1 MKLKNILSVLFLGIS
16 VTASAQYQLQ
26 NNGFEEW
33 ANQSYES
40 VSGEEPLHWSSFIT
54 GSGYLKGTA
63 CTTSQL
69 FKSKDIRTGAN
80 GKYCAGI
87 KVNTINLY
95 ITKVQAQGNMTTGRV
110 NMGNSSAKNPGKSES
125 ENIAKREL
133 KATGNYNFTDLSD
146 DNHNQK
152 FTGRPDAM
160 RVYVKYTTTGSKGK
174 IAAYL
179 HSNAYYQDP
188 LPKDGSHSAQ
198 VIASAVKLD
207 LAATKGW
214 EKIEI
219 PVTYESKD
227 KTLRP
232 SYALVSFAT
241 SATPGVG
248 NDGDEM
254 LIDDVEFLYNSELS
268 SIKYKNTELYRTGT
282 TAYVVD
288 DYFDEASLSL
298 TSNAQGGSIVKDYN
312 EETGLLT
319 ITVKGDDDTETAPNR
334 HVYTVQFK
342 PDEKETSVYTNSLQ
356 VQVAGSYTPLQ
367 QNVPIKL
374 IYNKTRNS
382 YSFLLENFSFLM
394 FEMGDIQVDNLTKSE
409 SNGVATYTGS
419 QDIYIDMIG
428 SDVTANVTANVD
440 ANNKMVAKIFIP
452 ENDDMAYDVNVTFAP
467 ALTITPST
475 SLEVSNA
482 TGLTNVVMNR
492 TFAAGW
498 NTYCMPFDYNLSSL
512 SAEAKAQE
520 FVSSNGYSLTFEAV
534 NDGVLKANVPYLVYF
549 PAETTVGTTEE
560 PLYFVTNVASYQPTS
575 VEHSGFTF
583 VGNYEASKSMDGL
596 YGVASEGD
604 VQKIMLGT
612 AGSTLPATCAY
623 FTTKNLNANGLRI
636 CFDGGEVTGINQ
648 VNGAQA
654 QSAGAVYNLQG
665 IKVSNHGTNNLPA
678 GLYIMQGKKVIVK

>member
-33 ANQSYES
+33 ANQSYGG

-54 GSGYLKGTA
+54 GSGKLKSLT

-69 FKSKDIRTGAN
+69 FKSEDVRAGSTSR
-80 GKYCAGI
+80 YSAGI
-87 KVNTINLY
+87 KVNY
-95 ITKVQAQGNMTTGRV
+95 ILFGNTYAQGNMTTGRV
-110 NMGNSSAKNPGKSES
+110 NMGNGSPKNPGESES
-125 ENIAKREL
+125 ENIANRES
-133 KATGNYNFTDLSD
+133 KKTGNYNFTDLSD

-152 FTGRPDAM
+152 FTGRPDVM

-207 LAATKGW
+207 IAATKGW
-214 EKIEI
+214 EKVEI

-227 KTLRP
+227 KSLRP

-248 NDGDEM
+248 NKGDEM
-254 LIDDVEFLYNSELS
+254 LIDDVEFIYNSELS
-268 SIKYKNTELYRTGT
+268 SIKYKNVKLYKTGT
-282 TAYVVD
+282 TTYTVD

-428 SDVTANVTANVD
+428 ADVTANVTAKVN
-440 ANNKMVAKIFIP
+440 ANGEMVAEIFIP
-452 ENDDMAYDVNVTFAP
+452 ENDDMPYDVKVSFAP
-467 ALTITPST
+467 ALTINPSET
-475 SLEVSNA
+475 LEVSNA

-498 NTYCMPFDYNLSSL
+498 NTYCMPFDYKLSDL

-520 FVSSNGYSLTFEAV
+520 FVSSNGYSLTFDAV
-534 NDGVLKANVPYLVYF
+534 NDDVVLKANVPYLVYF
-549 PAETTVGTTEE
+549 PAETTVGTTEA
-560 PLYFVTNVASYQPTS
+560 PLYFVTNVASYQPTP

-583 VGNYEASKSMDGL
+583 VGNYEASKSMQGL

-623 FTTKNLNANGLRI
+623 FTAPTGQNANGLRI

-665 IKVSNHGTNNLPA
+665 IKVSNRGTNNLPA

>member
-1 MKLKNILSVLFLGIS
+1 MRLKSILSALFLG
-16 VTASAQYQLQ
+16 VGLTANAQYQLQ

-33 ANQSYES
+33 ADQSYKK
-40 VSGEEPLHWSSFIT
+40 VIGEEPLHWSSFIT
-54 GSGYLKGTA
+54 GSGKLKSSA

-69 FKSKDIRTGAN
+69 FKSEDVRAGSTSR
-80 GKYCAGI
+80 YSAGI
-87 KVNTINLY
+87 KVNHIWYANTY
-95 ITKVQAQGNMTTGRV
+95 AQGNMTTGRV
-110 NMGNSSAKNPGKSES
+110 NMGNINPKNSGESES
-125 ENIAKREL
+125 ENIANRES
-133 KATGNYNFTDLSD
+133 KPTGNYNFTDLSD

-152 FTGRPDAM
+152 FTGRPDVM

-207 LAATKGW
+207 IAATKGW
-214 EKIEI
+214 EKVEI

-227 KTLRP
+227 KSLRP

-248 NDGDEM
+248 NNGDEM
-254 LIDDVEFLYNSELS
+254 LIDDVEFIYNSELS
-268 SIKYKNTELYRTGT
+268 SIKYKNAELYKTGT
-282 TAYVVD
+282 TTYTVD

-319 ITVKGDDDTETAPNR
+319 ITVKGDDDTDAAPNR
-334 HVYTVQFK
+334 HVYTIQFK
-342 PDEKETSVYTNSLQ
+342 PDEKETSVYMNSLQ
-356 VQVAGSYTPLQ
+356 VQVAGNYTPLQ

-374 IYNKTRNS
+374 INNKTRNS
-382 YSFLLENFSFLM
+382 YSFLLEKFSFLT

-409 SNGVATYTGS
+409 SNDVITYTGS

-428 SDVTANVTANVD
+428 ADVTANVTAKVN
-440 ANNKMVAKIFIP
+440 ANGEMVAEIFIP
-452 ENDDMAYDVNVTFAP
+452 ENDYMLYGVKVSFAP
-467 ALTITPST
+467 ALTINPSET
-475 SLEVSNA
+475 LDVSNA

-520 FVSSNGYSLTFEAV
+520 FVSSNGYSLTFDAV

-575 VEHSGFTF
+575 VEHNGFTF
-583 VGNYEASKSMDGL
+583 VGNYEANKSMNGL

-648 VNGAQA
+648 VNDAQA

-665 IKVSNHGTNNLPA
+665 IKVSNRGTNNLPA

>member
-33 ANQSYES
+33 ANQSYGV

-54 GSGYLKGTA
+54 GSGNLKSLA

-69 FKSKDIRTGAN
+69 FKSEDVRAGSTGR
-80 GKYCAGI
+80 YSAGI
-87 KVNTINLY
+87 KVNY
-95 ITKVQAQGNMTTGRV
+95 ILLGNTYAQGNMTTGRV
-110 NMGNSSAKNPGKSES
+110 NMGNGSPKNPGESES
-125 ENIAKREL
+125 ENIANRES
-133 KATGNYNFTDLSD
+133 KKTGNYNFTDLSD

-152 FTGRPDAM
+152 FTGRPDVM

-207 LAATKGW
+207 IAATKGW
-214 EKIEI
+214 EKVEI

-227 KTLRP
+227 KSLRP

-248 NDGDEM
+248 NKGDEM
-254 LIDDVEFLYNSELS
+254 LIDDVEFIYNSELS
-268 SIKYKNTELYRTGT
+268 SIKYKNAELYRTGT

-394 FEMGDIQVDNLTKSE
+394 FEMGNIQVDNLTKNE
-409 SNGVATYTGS
+409 SNDVITYTGS
-419 QDIYIDMIG
+419 QDVYIDMIG
-428 SDVTANVTANVD
+428 ADVTANVTAKVN
-440 ANNKMVAKIFIP
+440 ANGEMVAEILIP
-452 ENDDMAYDVNVTFAP
+452 ENDDMPYDVKVSFAP
-467 ALTITPST
+467 ALTINPSET
-475 SLEVSNA
+475 LEVSNA

-498 NTYCMPFDYNLSSL
+498 NTYCMPFDYNLNDL

-520 FVSSNGYSLTFEAV
+520 FVSSNGYSLTFDAV

-575 VEHSGFTF
+575 VEHNGFTF

-612 AGSTLPATCAY
+612 AASTLPATCAY

-665 IKVSNHGTNNLPA
+665 IKVSNRGTNNLPA

>member
-1 MKLKNILSVLFLGIS
+1 MRLKSILSALFLG
-16 VTASAQYQLQ
+16 VGLTANAQYQLQ

-33 ANQSYES
+33 ADQSYKK
-40 VSGEEPLHWSSFIT
+40 VLGEEPLHWSSFIT
-54 GSGYLKGTA
+54 GSGKKKSDA

-69 FKSKDIRTGAN
+69 FKSEDVRAGSTGR
-80 GKYCAGI
+80 YSAGI
-87 KVNTINLY
+87 KVNY
-95 ITKVQAQGNMTTGRV
+95 IWIVKTYAQGNMTTGRV
-110 NMGNSSAKNPGKSES
+110 NMGNISPKNPGKSES
-125 ENIAKREL
+125 ENIANREL

-214 EKIEI
+214 EKVEI

-227 KTLRP
+227 KSLRP

-241 SATPGVG
+241 SATPGEG

-268 SIKYKNTELYRTGT
+268 SIKYKNAELYRTGT

-319 ITVKGDDDTETAPNR
+319 ITVKGDDDTDAAPNR
-334 HVYTVQFK
+334 HVYTIQFK
-342 PDEKETSVYTNSLQ
+342 PDEKETSVYMNSLQ

-374 IYNKTRNS
+374 INNKTRNS
-382 YSFLLENFSFLM
+382 YSFLLEDFSFLT
-394 FEMGDIQVDNLTKSE
+394 FEMGDIQVDNLTKNE
-409 SNGVATYTGS
+409 SNDVITYTGS

-428 SDVTANVTANVD
+428 ADVTANVTAKVN
-440 ANNKMVAKIFIP
+440 ANGEMVAEILIP
-452 ENDDMAYDVNVTFAP
+452 ENDDMPYDVKVSFAP
-467 ALTITPST
+467 ALTINPSEP
-475 SLEVSNA
+475 LEVSNA
-482 TGLTNVVMNR
+482 TGLTNVVMSR

-575 VEHSGFTF
+575 VEHNGFTF
-583 VGNYEASKSMDGL
+583 VGNYEASKSMQDL

-623 FTTKNLNANGLRI
+623 FATKKLNANGLRI

>member
-1 MKLKNILSVLFLGIS
+1 MRLKSILSALFLG
-16 VTASAQYQLQ
+16 VGLTANAQYQLQ

-33 ANQSYES
+33 ADQSYKK
-40 VSGEEPLHWSSFIT
+40 VLGEEPLHWSSFIT
-54 GSGYLKGTA
+54 GSGKKKSDA

-69 FKSKDIRTGAN
+69 FKSEDVRAGSTGR
-80 GKYCAGI
+80 YSAGI
-87 KVNTINLY
+87 KVNY
-95 ITKVQAQGNMTTGRV
+95 IRIVKTYAQGNMTTGRV
-110 NMGNSSAKNPGKSES
+110 NMGNISPKNPGKSES
-125 ENIAKREL
+125 ENIANREL

-214 EKIEI
+214 EKVEI

-227 KTLRP
+227 KSLRP

-241 SATPGVG
+241 SATPGEG

-268 SIKYKNTELYRTGT
+268 SIKYKNAELYRTGT

-319 ITVKGDDDTETAPNR
+319 ITVKGDDDTDAAPNR
-334 HVYTVQFK
+334 HVYTIQFK
-342 PDEKETSVYTNSLQ
+342 PDEKETSVYMNSLQ

-374 IYNKTRNS
+374 INNKTRNS
-382 YSFLLENFSFLM
+382 YSFLLEDFSFLT
-394 FEMGDIQVDNLTKSE
+394 FEMGDIQVDNLTKNE
-409 SNGVATYTGS
+409 SNDVITYTGS

-428 SDVTANVTANVD
+428 ADVTANVTAKVN
-440 ANNKMVAKIFIP
+440 ANGEMVAEILIP
-452 ENDDMAYDVNVTFAP
+452 ENDDMPYDVKVSFAP
-467 ALTITPST
+467 ALTINPSEP
-475 SLEVSNA
+475 LEVSNA
-482 TGLTNVVMNR
+482 TGLTNVVMSR

-575 VEHSGFTF
+575 VEHNGFTF
-583 VGNYEASKSMDGL
+583 VGNYEASKSMEGL

-623 FTTKNLNANGLRI
+623 FTTKNMNNGLRI

-665 IKVSNHGTNNLPA
+665 IKVSNRGTNNLPA

>member
-33 ANQSYES
+33 ADQSYKK

-54 GSGYLKGTA
+54 GSGKLKSLA

-69 FKSKDIRTGAN
+69 FKSEDVRAGSTSR
-80 GKYCAGI
+80 YSAGI
-87 KVNTINLY
+87 KVNHIPFPSTY
-95 ITKVQAQGNMTTGRV
+95 AQGNMTTGRV
-110 NMGNSSAKNPGKSES
+110 NMGNGSPKNPGESES
-125 ENIAKREL
+125 ENIANRES
-133 KATGNYNFTDLSD
+133 KKTGNYNFTDLSD

-152 FTGRPDAM
+152 FTGRPDVM

-207 LAATKGW
+207 IAATKGW
-214 EKIEI
+214 EKVEI

-227 KTLRP
+227 KSLRP

-241 SATPGVG
+241 SATPGEG
-248 NDGDEM
+248 NNGDEM
-254 LIDDVEFLYNSELS
+254 LIDDVEFIYNSELS
-268 SIKYKNTELYRTGT
+268 SIKYKNAELYKTGT
-282 TAYVVD
+282 TTYTVD

-382 YSFLLENFSFLM
+382 YSFLLEDFSFLM

-428 SDVTANVTANVD
+428 SDVTANVTAIVD

-475 SLEVSNA
+475 SLKVSNA

-520 FVSSNGYSLTFEAV
+520 FVSSNGSSLTFNEVA
-534 NDGVLKANVPYLVYF
+534 DGVLKANVPYLVYF
-549 PAETTVGTTEE
+549 PTETTVGTTEA

-575 VEHSGFTF
+575 VEHNGFTF
-583 VGNYEASKSMDGL
+583 VGNYEASKSMQGL

-665 IKVSNHGTNNLPA
+665 IKVSNRGTNNLPA

>member
-69 FKSKDIRTGAN
+69 FKSKDVRTGAK

-87 KVNTINLY
+87 KVNTIDMFFAK
-95 ITKVQAQGNMTTGRV
+95 IQAQGNMTTGRV
-110 NMGNSSAKNPGKSES
+110 NMGNGSPKNPGESES
-125 ENIAKREL
+125 KNIANRES
-133 KATGNYNFTDLSD
+133 KKTGNYNFTDLSD

-268 SIKYKNTELYRTGT
+268 SIKYKNVELYKTGT

-394 FEMGDIQVDNLTKSE
+394 FEMGYIQVDNLTKSE

-428 SDVTANVTANVD
+428 ADVTANVTAKVN
-440 ANNKMVAKIFIP
+440 ANGEMVAEIFIP
-452 ENDDMAYDVNVTFAP
+452 ENDDMPYDVKVYFAP
-467 ALTITPST
+467 ALTINPSET
-475 SLEVSNA
+475 LEVSNA

-498 NTYCMPFDYNLSSL
+498 NTYCMPFDYKLSDL

-534 NDGVLKANVPYLVYF
+534 NDVLKANVPYLVYF

-575 VEHSGFTF
+575 VEHNGFTF
-583 VGNYEASKSMDGL
+583 VGNYEASKSMEGL

-623 FTTKNLNANGLRI
+623 FTTKKLNANGLRI

-665 IKVSNHGTNNLPA
+665 IKVSNRGTNNLPA

>member
-1 MKLKNILSVLFLGIS
+1 MRLKSILSALFLG
-16 VTASAQYQLQ
+16 VGLTANAQYQLQ

-33 ANQSYES
+33 ADQSYKK
-40 VSGEEPLHWSSFIT
+40 VLGEEPLHWSSFIT
-54 GSGYLKGTA
+54 GSGKKKSDA

-69 FKSKDIRTGAN
+69 FKSEDVRAGSTGR
-80 GKYCAGI
+80 YSAGI
-87 KVNTINLY
+87 KVNY
-95 ITKVQAQGNMTTGRV
+95 IWIVKTYAQGNMTTGRV
-110 NMGNSSAKNPGKSES
+110 NMGNISPKNPGKSES
-125 ENIAKREL
+125 ENIANREL

-214 EKIEI
+214 EKVEI

-227 KTLRP
+227 KSLRP

-241 SATPGVG
+241 SATPGEG

-268 SIKYKNTELYRTGT
+268 SIKYKNAELYRTGT

-319 ITVKGDDDTETAPNR
+319 ITVKGDDDTDAAPNR
-334 HVYTVQFK
+334 HVYTIQFK
-342 PDEKETSVYTNSLQ
+342 PDEKETSVYMNSLQ

-374 IYNKTRNS
+374 INNKTRNS
-382 YSFLLENFSFLM
+382 YSFLLEDFSFLT
-394 FEMGDIQVDNLTKSE
+394 FEMGDIQVDNLTKNE
-409 SNGVATYTGS
+409 SNDVITYTGS

-428 SDVTANVTANVD
+428 ADVTANVTAKVN
-440 ANNKMVAKIFIP
+440 ANGEMVAEIFIP
-452 ENDDMAYDVNVTFAP
+452 ENDDMPYDVKVSFAP
-467 ALTITPST
+467 ALTINPSET
-475 SLEVSNA
+475 LEVSNA

-575 VEHSGFTF
+575 VEHNGFTF
-583 VGNYEASKSMDGL
+583 VGNYEAGKSMEGL

-612 AGSTLPATCAY
+612 AASTLPATCAY
-623 FTTKNLNANGLRI
+623 FTAPNGQNANGLRI

>member
-33 ANQSYES
+33 ANQSYGG

-54 GSGYLKGTA
+54 GSGKLKSLA

-69 FKSKDIRTGAN
+69 FKSEDVRAGSTSR
-80 GKYCAGI
+80 YSAGI
-87 KVNTINLY
+87 KVNY
-95 ITKVQAQGNMTTGRV
+95 IFLGNTYAQGNMTTGRV
-110 NMGNSSAKNPGKSES
+110 NMGNGSPKNPGESES
-125 ENIAKREL
+125 ENIANRES
-133 KATGNYNFTDLSD
+133 KKTGNYNFTDLSD

-188 LPKDGSHSAQ
+188 LPLDGSHSAQ

-207 LAATKGW
+207 IAATKGW
-214 EKIEI
+214 EKVEI

-227 KTLRP
+227 KSLRP

-248 NDGDEM
+248 NKGDEM
-254 LIDDVEFLYNSELS
+254 LIDDVEFIYNSELS
-268 SIKYKNTELYRTGT
+268 SIKYKDVKLYKTGT
-282 TAYVVD
+282 TTYTVD

-382 YSFLLENFSFLM
+382 YSFLLEKFSFLM

-409 SNGVATYTGS
+409 SNDVITYTGS

-428 SDVTANVTANVD
+428 ADVTANVTAKVN
-440 ANNKMVAKIFIP
+440 ANGEMVAEIFIP
-452 ENDDMAYDVNVTFAP
+452 ENDDMPYAVKVSFAP
-467 ALTITPST
+467 ALTINPSET
-475 SLEVSNA
+475 LEVSNA
-482 TGLTNVVMNR
+482 KGLTNVVMNR

-520 FVSSNGYSLTFEAV
+520 FVSSNGSSLTFNEVA
-534 NDGVLKANVPYLVYF
+534 DGVLKANVPYLVYF
-549 PAETTVGTTEE
+549 PTETTVGTTEE

-575 VEHSGFTF
+575 VEHNGFTF
-583 VGNYEASKSMDGL
+583 VGNYEASKSMNGL

-612 AGSTLPATCAY
+612 AASTLPATCAY
-623 FTTKNLNANGLRI
+623 FATKNLNANGLRI

-654 QSAGAVYNLQG
+654 QSVGAVYNLQG

>member
-33 ANQSYES
+33 ADQSYKK

-54 GSGYLKGTA
+54 GSGKLKSLA

-69 FKSKDIRTGAN
+69 FKSEDVRAGSTGR
-80 GKYCAGI
+80 YSAGI
-87 KVNTINLY
+87 KVNY
-95 ITKVQAQGNMTTGRV
+95 IPFPSTYAQGNMTTGRV
-110 NMGNSSAKNPGKSES
+110 NMGNMSPKNPGESES
-125 ENIAKREL
+125 ENIANRES
-133 KATGNYNFTDLSD
+133 KPTGNYNFTDLSD

-152 FTGRPDAM
+152 FTGRPDVM

-214 EKIEI
+214 EKVEI

-248 NDGDEM
+248 NKGDEM
-254 LIDDVEFLYNSELS
+254 LIDDVEFIYNSELS
-268 SIKYKNTELYRTGT
+268 SIKYKDVELYKTGT
-282 TAYVVD
+282 TTYTVD

-319 ITVKGDDDTETAPNR
+319 ITVKGDDDTDAAPNR
-334 HVYTVQFK
+334 HVYTIQFK
-342 PDEKETSVYTNSLQ
+342 PDEKETSVYRNSLQ

-367 QNVPIKL
+367 QNVPIRL
-374 IYNKTRNS
+374 INNKTRNS
-382 YSFLLENFSFLM
+382 YSFLLEDFSFLT
-394 FEMGDIQVDNLTKSE
+394 FEMGNIQVDNLTKSE
-409 SNGVATYTGS
+409 SNDVITYTGS

-428 SDVTANVTANVD
+428 ADVTANVTAKVN
-440 ANNKMVAKIFIP
+440 ANGEMVAEIFIP
-452 ENDDMAYDVNVTFAP
+452 ENDDMPYDVKVSFAP
-467 ALTITPST
+467 ALTINPSET
-475 SLEVSNA
+475 LEVSNA
-482 TGLTNVVMNR
+482 KGLTNVVMNR

-520 FVSSNGYSLTFEAV
+520 FVSSNGNSLTFDAL
-534 NDGVLKANVPYLVYF
+534 NGDVLKANVPYLVYF
-549 PAETTVGTTEE
+549 PTETTVGTTKA

-583 VGNYEASKSMDGL
+583 VGNYEASKSMNGL
-596 YGVASEGD
+596 YGVASVGD

-612 AGSTLPATCAY
+612 AASTLPATCAY
-623 FTTKNLNANGLRI
+623 FTAPNGQNANGLRI

>member
-1 MKLKNILSVLFLGIS
+1 MKLKNILSVLFLGVS

-33 ANQSYES
+33 ANQSYGS

-54 GSGYLKGTA
+54 GSGKLKSSA

-69 FKSKDIRTGAN
+69 FKSKDVRAGSTG
-80 GKYCAGI
+80 YSAGI
-87 KVNTINLY
+87 KVNY
-95 ITKVQAQGNMTTGRV
+95 IALVRTYAQGNMTTGRV
-110 NMGNSSAKNPGKSES
+110 NMGNMSPKNTGRSES
-125 ENIAKREL
+125 ENIANRES
-133 KATGNYNFTDLSD
+133 KQTGNYNFTDLSD

-152 FTGRPDAM
+152 FTGRPDVM

-214 EKIEI
+214 EKVEI

-241 SATPGVG
+241 SATPGEG
-248 NDGDEM
+248 NNGDEM
-254 LIDDVEFLYNSELS
+254 LIDDVEFIYNSELS
-268 SIKYKNTELYRTGT
+268 SIKYKNAELYKTGT
-282 TAYVVD
+282 TTYTVD

-319 ITVKGDDDTETAPNR
+319 ITVKGDDDTDAAPNR
-334 HVYTVQFK
+334 HVYTIQFK
-342 PDEKETSVYTNSLQ
+342 PDEKETSVYMNSLQ

-374 IYNKTRNS
+374 INNKTRNS
-382 YSFLLENFSFLM
+382 YSFLLEDFSFLT
-394 FEMGDIQVDNLTKSE
+394 FEMGNIQVDNLTKSE
-409 SNGVATYTGS
+409 SNDVITYTGS

-428 SDVTANVTANVD
+428 ADVTANVTAKVN
-440 ANNKMVAKIFIP
+440 ANGEMVAEIFIP
-452 ENDDMAYDVNVTFAP
+452 ENDDMPYDVKVTFAP

-583 VGNYEASKSMDGL
+583 VGNYEASKSMQGL

-665 IKVSNHGTNNLPA
+665 IKVSNRGTNNLPA